1 MNIEG
6 DVVLVYFQEKP
17 VFYARIESIMPD
29 MKKNWYQVSLL
40 LLTIPSQ
47 SVTWI
52 LKEEYINGASFT
64 MGGNSVKLEEV
75 KVILPLDKDKKDDDN
90 RQGKTKEHKPAKVIP
105 FRPADEKK

>member
-75 KVILPLDKDKKDDDN
+75 KGILPLDEDKKDDDG
-90 RQGKTKEHKPAKVIP
+90 QGKTKEHRPAKVIP